1 MRGQDLV
8 HQVRQEDHDGVDD
21 SHVGVNGTVATG
33 GLGVVPVADV
43 TKNRNYQVFRN
54 PINYLPI
61 CIICSSV
68 WSKARNYL
76 QVCLENLPPWD
87 TFYIYNNNLL

>member
-1 MRGQDLV
+1 MRILWKNKQPGVRGQDLV

-61 CIICSSV
+61 CIL
-68 WSKARNYL
+68 Y
-76 QVCLENLPPWD
+76 
-87 TFYIYNNNLL
+87 TFRTKSHRK